1 MNDDDYDILGRFART
16 KSTLVKQN
24 MIPIM
29 QQNARF
35 LI

>member
-1 MNDDDYDILGRFART
+1 MNDDDILGHFTKT